1 VVLDTTGHHLLVFLQ
16 GAESGFLICAHEA
29 AVTLDI
35 RTEDGRELT
44 LNLICGHGIIS
55 LRVYNGNGGY
65 NYSGNLGFGIVSE
78 PSQG

>member
-1 VVLDTTGHHLLVFLQ
+1 VLLDQTPHDLFVGIQGPEGPLLIFP
-16 GAESGFLICAHEA
+16 HKA